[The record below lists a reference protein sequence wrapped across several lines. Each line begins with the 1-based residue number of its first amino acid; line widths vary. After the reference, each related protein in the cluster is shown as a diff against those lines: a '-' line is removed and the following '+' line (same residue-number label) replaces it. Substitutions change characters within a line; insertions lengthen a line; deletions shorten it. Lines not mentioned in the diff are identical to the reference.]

1 MCATEEWTFGMGKRT
16 KGGDAKNAPPRT
28 ASASKKSAF
37 FFAAENLVVFRW
49 LGRGYVRPYFWQLV
63 AASFFMLL
71 TAASAAALAWLA
83 APAVDDVFGG
93 GDSSMKTIIPLAVLG
108 VVTVNG
114 VSIYFQQIIVSYVG
128 QNIVAKLQ
136 LDLFRHFNEAD
147 AAVRSKQHNAWL
159 LARLMNDTSAVQG
172 LVSGTVISLARDV
185 LMFVFLTA
193 VMAYRDWPLAIIT
206 ICILP
211 LLGLGIGSIGLR
223 TRKLTEQVMDKSYA
237 LSTAVTEALDGQ
249 RLVKIYGAETRE
261 VERVGGAIGER
272 LVVQRS
278 LVKSRSLI
286 SPLTEILGGIAI
298 ASAMYYGAQRAQ
310 TSGLT
315 FGELGSF
322 LAALILAY
330 RPLKRLA
337 ASNVGIQGGLIAG
350 RRLIEAF
357 ALKPEVVDAPDA
369 VPLQMRGGEIRFEGV
384 SFAYEPDRP
393 ILERVDLTVPAG
405 RAIAL
410 VGISGGGKSTL
421 LNLIPRLY
429 DVNEGRILIDGQD
442 IRGVTLASLRAGIG
456 VVTQE
461 TILFDD
467 TVKSNIA
474 YGRPGASDAEI
485 DAAARAAA
493 ALDFIRELPDGMDT
507 RIGQRGVR
515 LSGGQ
520 RQRIAIARAMLRDSP
535 ILLLDEA
542 TSSLDNEAEQQVKVA
557 LQRLMKGRTSLII
570 AHRLTTVIDADE
582 IHVMEAG
589 RIVESG
595 THANLL
601 RLGGRYARLYQT
613 QQTTSDAA

>member
-1 MCATEEWTFGMGKRT
+1 MPKAWRSGNRPV
-16 KGGDAKNAPPRT
+16 AKET
-28 ASASKKSAF
+28 KKSVF
-37 FFAAENLVVFRW
+37 FFAKENRAVFGW
-49 LGRGYVRPYFWQLV
+49 LHRTYVRPYFWHLV
-63 AASFFMLL
+63 GATFFMIL

-83 APAVDDVFGG
+83 QPAVDDVFGD
-93 GDSSMKTIIPLAVLG
+93 GDRTMATIIPLAVLG

-136 LDLFRHFNEAD
+136 LDLFQHFNSAD
-147 AAVRSKQHNAWL
+147 SAVRSKQHNAWL
-159 LARLMNDTSAVQG
+159 LARLMNDTGAVQG
-172 LVSGTVISLARDV
+172 LVSGTVIGLARDV
-185 LMFVFLTA
+185 LMFVFLTG

-206 ICILP
+206 LMILP
-211 LLGLGIGSIGLR
+211 LLGIGIGSIGLR

-249 RLVKIYGAETRE
+249 RLVKIYGTEAVER
-261 VERVGGAIGER
+261 ERVGGAIQDR
-272 LVVQRS
+272 LKIQRR
-278 LVKSRSLI
+278 LIKSRALT
-286 SPLTEILGGIAI
+286 SPLTEILGGVAI
-298 ASAMYYGAQRAQ
+298 AAAMFYGAQRAQ

-337 ASNVGIQGGLIAG
+337 ATNVSVQGGLIAG
-350 RRLIEAF
+350 RRVIEAF
-357 ALKPEVVDAPDA
+357 SLKAEVVDAPDA
-369 VPLQMRGGEIRFEGV
+369 KPLRIGGGEIRFEKVG
-384 SFAYEPDRP
+384 FHYEPGRP
-393 ILERVDLTVPAG
+393 VLQGVDLTVPAG
-405 RAIAL
+405 RAIAI
-410 VGISGGGKSTL
+410 VGVSGGGKSTL

-429 DVNEGRILIDGQD
+429 DVTEGRILIDGQD
-442 IRGVTLASLRAGIG
+442 IRGLTLESLRAVIG

-467 TVKSNIA
+467 TVRANIA
-474 YGRPGASDAEI
+474 YGRAGASGAEI
-485 DAAARAAA
+485 EAAARAAA
-493 ALDFIRELPDGMDT
+493 ARDSIQELPEGLDT

-557 LQRLMKGRTSLII
+557 LQRLMKGRTTLIV

-582 IHVMEAG
+582 IHVMESG

-595 THANLL
+595 THASLL
-601 RLGGRYARLYQT
+601 RQGGRYARLYQT
-613 QQTTSDAA
+613 QQTSSDAA

>member
-1 MCATEEWTFGMGKRT
+1 MPRAWRSSDRPVAKETKR
-16 KGGDAKNAPPRT
+16 
-28 ASASKKSAF
+28 SVF
-37 FFAAENLVVFRW
+37 FFAKENRAVFTW
-49 LGRGYVRPYFWQLV
+49 LHRAYVRPYFWHLV
-63 AASFFMLL
+63 AATFFMIL

-83 APAVDDVFGG
+83 QPAVDDVFGD
-93 GDSSMKTIIPLAVLG
+93 GDRSMATIIPLAVLG

-136 LDLFRHFNEAD
+136 LDLFQHFNGAD

-159 LARLMNDTSAVQG
+159 LARLMNDTGAVQG
-172 LVSGTVISLARDV
+172 LVSGTVIGLARDV
-185 LMFVFLTA
+185 LMFVFLTG

-206 ICILP
+206 LMILP
-211 LLGLGIGSIGLR
+211 LLGIGIGSIGLR

-249 RLVKIYGAETRE
+249 RLVKIYGTEEIERQ
-261 VERVGGAIGER
+261 RVGGAIQDR
-272 LVVQRS
+272 LKVQRR
-278 LVKSRSLI
+278 LIRSRALT
-286 SPLTEILGGIAI
+286 SPLTEILGGVAI
-298 ASAMYYGAQRAQ
+298 AAAMFYGAQRAQ

-337 ASNVGIQGGLIAG
+337 ATNVSVQGGLIAG
-350 RRLIEAF
+350 RRVIEAF
-357 ALKPEVVDAPDA
+357 SLKAEVIDAPDA
-369 VPLQMRGGEIRFEGV
+369 RPLRIGGGEIRFEGV
-384 SFAYEPDRP
+384 GFHYEPGRP
-393 ILERVDLTVPAG
+393 VLQGVDLAVPAG
-405 RAIAL
+405 RAIAI
-410 VGISGGGKSTL
+410 VGVSGGGKSTL

-429 DVNEGRILIDGQD
+429 DVTEGRILIDGQD
-442 IRGVTLASLRAGIG
+442 IRGVTLDSLRAVIG

-467 TVKSNIA
+467 TVKANIA

-485 DAAARAAA
+485 EAAARAAA
-493 ALDFIRELPDGMDT
+493 ALDFIQELPEGMGT
-507 RIGQRGVR
+507 KIGQRGVR

-557 LQRLMKGRTSLII
+557 LQRLMKGRTTLIV

-595 THANLL
+595 THASLL

-613 QQTTSDAA
+613 QQTASDAA

>member
-1 MCATEEWTFGMGKRT
+1 LKTRNEGATAPARLPTISPTART
-16 KGGDAKNAPPRT
+16 
-28 ASASKKSAF
+28 SKKNAF
-37 FFAAENLVVFRW
+37 FFAKENRAVFGW
-49 LGRGYVRPYFWQLV
+49 LHRAYVRPYVWHL
-63 AASFFMLL
+63 AAAAFFMVL

-83 APAVDDVFGG
+83 QPAVDDVFGD
-93 GDSSMKTIIPLAVLG
+93 GDRSMAVIIPLAVLG

-114 VSIYFQQIIVSYVG
+114 VAIYFQQIIVSYVG

-136 LDLFRHFNEAD
+136 LDLFRHFNDAD

-159 LARLMNDTSAVQG
+159 LARLMNDTGSVQG
-172 LVSGTVISLARDV
+172 LVSGTIISLARDV
-185 LMFVFLTA
+185 LMFIFLTG

-206 ICILP
+206 LMILP
-211 LLGLGIGSIGLR
+211 LLGLGIGSIAMR
-223 TRKLTEQVMDKSYA
+223 TRKLTEVVMDRSYA

-249 RLVKIYGAETRE
+249 RLVKIYGAEERE
-261 VERVGGAIGER
+261 KERVGGAIRER
-272 LVVQRS
+272 LEVQRK
-278 LVKSRSLI
+278 LVKSRALT
-286 SPLTEILGGIAI
+286 SPLTEILGGVAI
-298 ASAMYYGAQRAQ
+298 SAAMFYGAQRAQ

-337 ASNVGIQGGLIAG
+337 ASNVGVQGGLIAG
-350 RRLIEAF
+350 RRVIEAF
-357 ALKPEVVDAPDA
+357 SLKPQVVDAPDA
-369 VPLQMRGGEIRFEGV
+369 RPLVSQGGEIRFEKVG
-384 SFAYEPDRP
+384 FAYEPDRP
-393 ILERVDLTVPAG
+393 VLKGVDLTVPAG
-405 RAIAL
+405 KAIAI
-410 VGISGGGKSTL
+410 VGVSGGGKSTL

-429 DVNEGRILIDGQD
+429 DVTEGRILVDGQD
-442 IRGVTLASLRAGIG
+442 IRGVTLESLRAVIG

-467 TVKSNIA
+467 TVKANIA
-474 YGRPGASDAEI
+474 YGRPGATDAEI
-485 DAAARAAA
+485 EAAARAAA
-493 ALDFIRELPDGMDT
+493 ALEFIQDLPEGMET
-507 RIGQRGVR
+507 KIGQRGVR

-557 LQRLMKGRTSLII
+557 LQRLMKGRTTLIV

-582 IHVMEAG
+582 IHVMESG

-595 THANLL
+595 THASLL
-601 RLGGRYARLYQT
+601 RQGGRYARLYQT
-613 QQTTSDAA
+613 QQSTSDAA

>member
-1 MCATEEWTFGMGKRT
+1 M
-16 KGGDAKNAPPRT
+16 PPPGVNPV
-28 ASASKKSAF
+28 SKKSAF
-37 FFAAENLVVFRW
+37 FFAKENMVVFRW
-49 LGRGYVRPYFWQLV
+49 LTGLYVRPYFWHLV
-63 AASFFMLL
+63 AASFFMIL

-83 APAVDDVFGG
+83 APAVDDVFGD
-93 GDSSMKTIIPLAVLG
+93 GDRSMQVIIPLAVLG

-114 VSIYFQQIIVSYVG
+114 VAIYFQQIIVSFVG
-128 QNIVAKLQ
+128 QHIVAKLQ

-147 AAVRSKQHNAWL
+147 AAVRTKQHNAWL
-159 LARLMNDTSAVQG
+159 LARLMNDTGAVQG

-185 LMFVFLTA
+185 LMFAFLTA
-193 VMAYRDWPLAIIT
+193 VMAFRDWPLAIIT
-206 ICILP
+206 LCIMP

-223 TRKLTEQVMDKSYA
+223 ARKLTEQVMDKSYA
-237 LSTAVTEALDGQ
+237 LSTAVIEALDGQ
-249 RLVKIYGAETRE
+249 RLVKIYGAENRE
-261 VERVGGAIGER
+261 VGRVGSAINER
-272 LVVQRS
+272 LVVQRR
-278 LVKSRSLI
+278 LIKARSLT
-286 SPLTEILGGIAI
+286 SPLTEILGGVAI
-298 ASAMYYGAQRAQ
+298 SAAMFYGAHRAQ
-310 TSGLT
+310 TSGLS

-337 ASNVGIQGGLIAG
+337 ASNVGVQGGLIAG
-350 RRLIEAF
+350 RRLMEAF
-357 ALKPEVVDAPDA
+357 ALKPEVVDSPDA
-369 VPLQMRGGEIRFEGV
+369 KALNLAGGEIRFEGV
-384 SFAYEPDRP
+384 SFEYEAGRP
-393 ILERVDLTVPAG
+393 ILQGVDLTVPAG

-410 VGISGGGKSTL
+410 VGVSGGGKSTL

-429 DVNEGRILIDGQD
+429 DVTEGRILIDGQD
-442 IRGVTLASLRAGIG
+442 IRAVTLETLRASIG

-467 TVKSNIA
+467 TVKANIA
-474 YGRPGASDAEI
+474 YGRPEASDAEI
-485 DAAARAAA
+485 EAAARSAA
-493 ALDFIRELPDGMDT
+493 ALDFIQELPEGMET
-507 RIGQRGVR
+507 KIGQRGVR

-557 LQRLMKGRTSLII
+557 LQRLMKGRTTLIV

-589 RIVESG
+589 QIVESG
-595 THANLL
+595 THASLL